1 MSDTILNIKCKTK
14 KKDIGKT
21 IGDNTKRFKVII
33 NQHISD
39 CKTGVPICKFVMYT
53 IVVLSILSILY
64 IYVLYIYIYICCMY
78 IYIYIYIYYVYV
90 CECMCLYRLL
100 CGFSCQ
106 QRVLKKFFGPEGFSA
121 PRMVQ
126 SMAFAD
132 KLYYIYDNNNKLIWL
147 FICKCQQILTQ
158 QRGI

>member
-1 MSDTILNIKCKTK
+1 MGFCVLYYQTIIFTGVYQRWTTYALKPKSVSKMNFRANSKKTQSLGKNGCRQKRLDKRLMSDTILNIKCKTK

-78 IYIYIYIYYVYV
+78 IYIYIYIYIYV
-90 CECMCLYRLL
+90 C
-100 CGFSCQ
+100 
-106 QRVLKKFFGPEGFSA
+106 
-121 PRMVQ
+121 
-126 SMAFAD
+126 
-132 KLYYIYDNNNKLIWL
+132 
-147 FICKCQQILTQ
+147 ICV
-158 QRGI
+158 